1 MRKVPIKFKES
12 NDDGGPE
19 IMEQLS
25 MQQLAAKQ
33 SEVELLVYKLAGGER
48 SAEAM
53 AEYTGYRTQQQIP
66 AEALQGLLR
75 DLKNEQRIKEML
87 GAEKY
92 AESRTILGK
101 ISLYQMIFG
110 AALRTLDPAREKS
123 PVNWA
128 EFRRMLAV
136 EMEKLG
142 QPGAFHQ
149 PFVYTGDTWGRE
161 ITSCTVG
168 QADTAPAKRQ
178 ETGQSRFARPSI
190 EL

>member
-1 MRKVPIKFKES
+1 
-12 NDDGGPE
+12 
-19 IMEQLS
+19 MEQLS

-53 AEYTGYRTQQQIP
+53 KEYTGYTTRRQIP
-66 AEALQGLLR
+66 TEALPGLLR

-87 GAEKY
+87 GTEKY
-92 AESRTILGK
+92 GESRTIYGK

-110 AALRTLDPAREKS
+110 AALRTLDPERENT

-142 QPGAFHQ
+142 QPGAFNQ
-149 PFVYTGDTWGRE
+149 PFVFVSDTWGRE
-161 ITSCTVG
+161 TTECTVG
-168 QADTAPAKRQ
+168 RADTAPAKRKDA
-178 ETGQSRFARPSI
+178 GQSRFERPSI

>member
-1 MRKVPIKFKES
+1 
-12 NDDGGPE
+12 
-19 IMEQLS
+19 MEQLS

-53 AEYTGYRTQQQIP
+53 KEYTGYTTRQQIP
-66 AEALQGLLR
+66 TEALPGLLR

-87 GAEKY
+87 GTEKY
-92 AESRTILGK
+92 GESRTIGGK
-101 ISLYQMIFG
+101 MALYQMIFG
-110 AALRTLDPAREKS
+110 AALRTLDPEREKA
-123 PVNWA
+123 PVSWA

-142 QPGAFHQ
+142 KQGTYHP

-161 ITSCTVG
+161 TTECTVG
-168 QADTAPAKRQ
+168 RADAAPAKRQ
-178 ETGQSRFARPSI
+178 GAGQSRFARPSI